1 MKKLLLLV
9 FFALLAVWPAHSQT
23 VQDSA
28 RKASELL
35 QDASVTTSKK
45 EVNVTIRNVDIT
57 QFPIVKIIIEA
68 YNIYGEPLDTLPPN
82 ALNVMENGKE
92 KKIISVE
99 KITVKERVPV
109 DFVFVIDRT
118 GSMQPFID
126 QVKQNLSNFTNT
138 LVKRGI
144 DYRLGLVLFA
154 DGVEK
159 IYEPTSDV
167 WTFTGWLSKVRAFG
181 GGDVKENA
189 LEGIS
194 EAMKTKF
201 RPSANK
207 IIVLLTDAPY
217 HQAGEK
223 GEGTTSFTTESI
235 IKELNKNEARLF
247 AIAPPRLENY
257 NIIAKSTRGNC
268 FDIGYPYSTVLDI
281 FSNQLTNLF
290 ALKYRTNEPAIPD
303 SIQIALLNQRKQ
315 ELVRKIIPIVELGR
329 KLIIESLLYKTAE
342 SELDGD
348 VSELD
353 VMYEFMKNKPSVTIL
368 VEGHT
373 DNIGSNKTNDALSL
387 ARAEGVKKY
396 LVAKGIEPRRIKTKG
411 YGKRKPIV
419 DNDTEEHRRLNRR
432 TEIVI
437 IKK

>member
-1 MKKLLLLV
+1 MKNIIIVAFLV
-9 FFALLAVWPAHSQT
+9 FSFALSANAQT
-23 VQDSA
+23 AKDSS

-45 EVNVTIRNVDIT
+45 EVNITIRNVDIT
-57 QFPIVKIIIEA
+57 QFPVVKIIIEA
-68 YNIYGEPLDTLPPN
+68 YNIYGEPLDTLSAD

-109 DFVFVIDRT
+109 DFIFVIDRT

-126 QVKQNLSNFTNT
+126 QVKQNLSTFTTT

-154 DGVEK
+154 DDVEK
-159 IYEPTSDV
+159 VYEPTNDV

-189 LEGIS
+189 LEGIV
-194 EAMKTKF
+194 EALKTKF

-223 GEGTTSFTTESI
+223 GEGSTRHTTESI

-257 NIIAKSTRGNC
+257 TLIAKSTRGNC

-348 VSELD
+348 VAELD
-353 VMYEFMKNKPSVTIL
+353 VLHEFMKNKPKVTIL

-373 DNIGSNKTNDALSL
+373 DNVGGNKTNDALSL
-387 ARAEGVKKY
+387 ARAESVKKY
-396 LVAKGIEPRRIKTKG
+396 LIKKGIEGRRIKTKG
-411 YGKRKPIV
+411 YGKRRPIA
-419 DNDTEEHRRLNRR
+419 DNNTEEGRRLNRR

-437 IKK
+437 LTK